1 MSIEPYKRIPC
12 GVYDQFELKAMRR
25 SLVHIRYRD
34 EASNHFEI
42 DDTIMDLKS
51 IDKVEY
57 VLLKSGIS
65 IRLDWVLQL
74 DDMVIQDDNDCRLS

>member
-1 MSIEPYKRIPC
+1 MSVEPYKRIPC
-12 GVYDQFELKAMRR
+12 GVYDQFELLAMRR

-51 IDKVEY
+51 INKVEY

-74 DDMVIQDDNDCRLS
+74 DDMVIQDENDCSLS